1 MELAFRKCSLTD
13 INTLKNIS
21 VGTFKSAFEAQNN
34 PEDFK
39 VYINHAF
46 SKEQLLKELSSPYS
60 MFYFALSKNEI
71 IGYFKLNIL
80 DNQNEFKEYNGIE
93 LERIYVLAN
102 FQNKGIGGLTLEKVK
117 SIAKTLQ
124 KSYLWLGVWECN
136 IDAIRFYQNK
146 GFIKIG
152 THPYWIGS
160 DKQTDWLMRLDL
172 R

>member
-46 SKEQLLKELSSPYS
+46 SIEQLLKELSSPYS

-93 LERIYVLAN
+93 LERIYVLPD
-102 FQNKGIGGLTLEKVK
+102 FQNNGFGSFMLGEVIRLAK
-117 SIAKTLQ
+117 SLQ
-124 KSYLWLGVWECN
+124 KSYLWLGVWEKN
-136 IDAIRFYQNK
+136 SEAIKFYQNK
-146 GFIKIG
+146 GFKKIG
-152 THPYWIGS
+152 THPYWIGT
-160 DKQTDWLMRLDL
+160 DEQTDWLMKKML
-172 R
+172 